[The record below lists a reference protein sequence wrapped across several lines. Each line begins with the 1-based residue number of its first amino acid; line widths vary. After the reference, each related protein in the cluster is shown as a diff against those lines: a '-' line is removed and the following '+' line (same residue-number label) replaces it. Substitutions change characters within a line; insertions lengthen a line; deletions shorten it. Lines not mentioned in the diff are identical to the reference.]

1 MLLTRISAFDI
12 SKGSRV
18 LDGIVVESNSR
29 RALERFRDNHPEYK
43 ECIVAAEVI
52 DSNDPKWREY
62 IETCM
67 KWNNIY

>member
-18 LDGIVVESNSR
+18 LDGIMVETDSNEAIKKFRSR
-29 RALERFRDNHPEYK
+29 HPEYN
-43 ECIVAAEVI
+43 ECIVAAEII
-52 DSNDPKWREY
+52 DAEDPKWREY
-62 IETCM
+62 IDTCM